1 MKALKL
7 LKNPRERKRAIIRFH
22 KIKKF
27 FLLLKYNHF
36 AREFILKRMEE
47 KGIDFNIEKA
57 LSKEFFDGLIDLF
70 KLECLGCVIRE
81 QIEEQGIEIISAEK
95 IKDADDEGDEGDGEE
110 WEVEERRYVYEVR
123 QDYDG
128 NQGDLIMEEEFDT
141 QYGSVLTVS
150 TKIQSFKN

>member
-1 MKALKL
+1 MTNSTQVQMPTAL
-7 LKNPRERKRAIIRFH
+7 
-22 KIKKF
+22 
-27 FLLLKYNHF
+27 
-36 AREFILKRMEE
+36 
-47 KGIDFNIEKA
+47 
-57 LSKEFFDGLIDLF
+57 
-70 KLECLGCVIRE
+70 RE

>member
-1 MKALKL
+1 MSALQDNFLFWSMCWKQT
-7 LKNPRERKRAIIRFH
+7 RRGGHYIFEIR
-22 KIKKF
+22 
-27 FLLLKYNHF
+27 
-36 AREFILKRMEE
+36 
-47 KGIDFNIEKA
+47 
-57 LSKEFFDGLIDLF
+57 
-70 KLECLGCVIRE
+70 
-81 QIEEQGIEIISAEK
+81 AEK
-95 IKDADDEGDEGDGEE
+95 IKDADDEGDGEE